1 MNNEEISRVFARI
14 EKLREEGKLPPITPE
29 DYENEPTALAF
40 TPDDKF
46 YFSDEKRY
54 TEDEVRGLIIK
65 ALAHND
71 YSLCGSLVTKDGDIR
86 EANFNVWFEENK

>member
-14 EKLREEGKLPPITPE
+14 EKMREEGKLPPITPE

-46 YFSDEKRY
+46 YFSDEKMY
-54 TEDEVRGLIIK
+54 TEDAVWELIIK
-65 ALAHND
+65 ALTHTD
-71 YSLCGSLVTKDGDIR
+71 YDLCGSLVTRDGEIR
-86 EANFNVWFEENK
+86 TANFNVWFEKNK

>member
-14 EKLREEGKLPPITPE
+14 EKMREEGKLPKITPE

-46 YFSDEKRY
+46 YFSDEKLY
-54 TEDEVRGLIIK
+54 TEDDVRALLIK
-65 ALAHND
+65 ALTHND
-71 YSLCGSLVTKDGDIR
+71 YDLCGSLVTRDREIR
-86 EANFNVWFEENK
+86 TANFEVWFEKNK

>member
-14 EKLREEGKLPPITPE
+14 EKMREEGKLPPITPE

-46 YFSDEKRY
+46 YFSDEKMY
-54 TEDEVRGLIIK
+54 TEDAVRELIIK
-65 ALAHND
+65 ALTHTD
-71 YSLCGSLVTKDGDIR
+71 YDLCGSLVTRDGEIR
-86 EANFNVWFEENK
+86 TANFNVWFEKNK